1 MSQANSQNVRW
12 SKGAPFWE
20 KHRGTVDRLFR
31 PASEALIEEAEVAPG
46 MSVLDVATGHGEPAL
61 RIAEL
66 LGTHGE
72 VVGIDP
78 VEGMIEAA
86 RSEAARRSLGN
97 ARFEVAGADRI
108 PFPADRFDAVVC
120 RFGVMFFPSPAI
132 GVSEMLRVLKP
143 GKRLAFAVWHFP
155 ENNPF
160 HSALAQVVDPVVPPQ
175 VLPPDAPEAFRF
187 AAPGKLR
194 RVLEEAGAATT
205 MERVFQF
212 SVQAAMTVEEFW
224 SFRLEWSGVLRDR
237 LATLS
242 PERFADVREK
252 AFESFRQFT
261 ADREMSFPA
270 EVLLVSARK

>member
-1 MSQANSQNVRW
+1 MSQANSPSVRW

-86 RSEAARRSLGN
+86 RSEAARRSLAN

-120 RFGVMFFPSPAI
+120 RFGIMFFPSPAD
-132 GVSEMLRVLKP
+132 GAREMLRVLKP
-143 GKRLAFAVWHFP
+143 GKTLAFAVWHFP

-160 HSALAQVVDPVVPPQ
+160 HSTLAQVVDPVVPPQ

-224 SFRLEWSGVLRDR
+224 SFRLEWSGILRER

-242 PERFADVREK
+242 PERLAEVKEK
-252 AFESFRQFT
+252 AFESFRQFS
-261 ADREMSFPA
+261 ADRELSFPA